1 MRDIAVPVPAST
13 ILLIRAG
20 GGDGFEVLLTRRPA
34 NMKVLAGFLV
44 FPGGCVEKEDS
55 SDQMIARC
63 RGLSPD
69 AAQRILGDEIG
80 VRMAVGHW
88 VAAVREL
95 FEEVGIHFFVT
106 EKGSPGPTV
115 SSGLRE
121 RLAENPA
128 TLSDVRL
135 TLAALLESEKLF
147 CDLGRLVY
155 LFHRI
160 TPPHYPV
167 RFDTRFYL
175 AALPPDQVP
184 CACSDEVAEVVWLSP
199 REALRQ
205 SESGI
210 LPMMPPTLIALKAL
224 AQHKTWRDLSAA
236 YGLN

>member
-1 MRDIAVPVPAST
+1 MNDIAVPVPAST
-13 ILLIRAG
+13 ILLVRSM

-44 FPGGCVEKEDS
+44 FPGGTVEKEDS
-55 SDQMIARC
+55 SEKMIARC
-63 RGLSPD
+63 NGLSPEV
-69 AAQRILGDEIG
+69 AQRILGTKIG
-80 VRMAVGHW
+80 VRMAIGHW

-106 EKGSPGPTV
+106 EKGSPCANLP
-115 SSGLRE
+115 SGFRE
-121 RLAENPA
+121 RLAEDA
-128 TLSDVRL
+128 TLSGVRL

-184 CACSDEVAEVVWLSP
+184 SACSDEVAELIWLSP
-199 REALRQ
+199 REAMYQ
-205 SESGI
+205 CESGI
-210 LPMMPPTLIALKAL
+210 LPMMPPTLIALKTL
-224 AQHKTWRDLSAA
+224 AEHESWRNLSAA